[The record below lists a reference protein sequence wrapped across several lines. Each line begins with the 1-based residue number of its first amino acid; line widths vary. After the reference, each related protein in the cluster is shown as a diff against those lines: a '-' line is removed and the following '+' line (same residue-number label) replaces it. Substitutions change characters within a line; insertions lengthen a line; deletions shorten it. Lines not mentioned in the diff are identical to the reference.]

1 MFEGWLR
8 CDVLKGMF
16 TSERA
21 IRYPAGGVHRVSV
34 TSVFV
39 PQESVRGPIDGEG
52 RVRVR
57 VFADEAQHTWAI
69 LPDEV
74 QTLIAVLDR
83 SDLALT

>member
-21 IRYPAGGVHRVSV
+21 IRYPAGGTQKASV

-39 PQESVRGPIDGEG
+39 PKESVRGAIDGEG

-57 VFADEAQHTWAI
+57 VFADEAQHTWAV

-83 SDLALT
+83 SDLAAT